1 MTFIEK
7 YIHEE
12 VITII
17 VVAVYFTLKYLIEKL
32 VKKYA
37 ALSEILENR
46 TNLVIKYINI
56 LLTSLAALI
65 LFIVWGVKAEH
76 LFVTL
81 SSVFAVIGIALFAQ
95 WSMLS
100 NITSGVVLFFAY
112 PFKIGDIIYIHDKD
126 FPVEGEIIDI
136 KSFYTHLK
144 TKNNEVVVYPNNLL
158 LQKGVSVVNDRTY
171 PKEYV
176 D

>member
-12 VITII
+12 VITVI

-37 ALSEILENR
+37 ALSEIIEKR

-56 LLTSLAALI
+56 LLTSLATLI

-171 PKEYV
+171 PKEYI

>member
-12 VITII
+12 VITVI

-32 VKKYA
+32 VIKYA
-37 ALSEILENR
+37 TISEILEHR

-56 LLTSLAALI
+56 LLTSLATLI

>member
-12 VITII
+12 VITI
-17 VVAVYFTLKYLIEKL
+17 VVIALYIGLKYLLERL
-32 VKKYA
+32 VKRYA
-37 ALSEILENR
+37 TVSEIIEHR

-56 LLTSLAALI
+56 LLTSLATLV

-81 SSVFAVIGIALFAQ
+81 SSVFAVIGVALFAQ
-95 WSMLS
+95 WSILS
-100 NITSGVVLFFAY
+100 NITAGIVLFFSY
-112 PFKIGDIIYIHDKD
+112 PFKIGDFVRIHDKD
-126 FPVEGEIIDI
+126 FPVEGEIVDI
-136 KSFYTHLK
+136 KSFYVHIQTLESE
-144 TKNNEVVVYPNNLL
+144 TVVYPNNVV
-158 LQKGVSVVNDRTY
+158 LQKGVSVLKSRF
-171 PKEYV
+171 KEKEFV